1 MIKKAIVPKEKPK
14 EKQIVPIQKQS
25 REIVTSE
32 LSKIILKDSLDNS
45 GFETMS
51 AADIAIP
58 FILVLQA
65 LSPQIRGDNKIEG
78 ANEGDFY
85 NTVTNFVYGDQIK
98 LIPCAFNKAWVEW
111 SPREKGGGF
120 IRQYSDI
127 SILDKCIKNDKN
139 QDALKSGN
147 IIVTTAYHYCIL
159 LHLGNIERVVVALT
173 STQLKK
179 SRRWNSQM
187 MALQIK
193 TADGII
199 TPPMFSHI
207 YTATTIEE
215 RNDQGSWAGWD
226 ISNPVPIDDLNLYT
240 LAKKF
245 HDDVTKGIVK
255 TSVQPNL
262 TEHVNNRDFEIQQ
275 KSEENQDTESEVF

>member
-1 MIKKAIVPKEKPK
+1 MIKKPVVQKEKHN
-14 EKQIVPIQKQS
+14 EKQIMPIQQQS
-25 REIVTSE
+25 KEIVTSE
-32 LSKIILKDSLDNS
+32 LSKIILKDSHENS
-45 GFETMS
+45 GFETMT

-65 LSPQIRGDNKIEG
+65 LSPQIRGDNRIEG

-85 NTVTNFVYGDQIK
+85 NTVTNFVYGEQIQ

-139 QDALKSGN
+139 QDMLKSGN

-187 MALQIK
+187 MALQIN
-193 TADGII
+193 TPFGII

-207 YTATTIEE
+207 YKAVTIEE

-226 ISNPVPIDDLNLYT
+226 ISSPQPIGDINLYT

-255 TSVQPNL
+255 TAIQPNL
-262 TEHVNNRDFEIQQ
+262 TEHVNNRDFENSQ
-275 KSEENQDTESEVF
+275 KNEEGIDTESEVF